1 MRKSVFLL
9 MALLM
14 VSVVLNVIWW
24 PGGHDVKVERSE
36 KVEVKKEVSRDTMP
50 VASAEKPLEIVVVSM
65 RQSKDEMV
73 SEPPLTVEVMDSDT
87 LVSVPITQR
96 VYEDSNYVAYVSGYR
111 AKLDSI
117 MVVNTLRTRTIRE
130 VIKEEKPPNRITI
143 GLIGGYGYG
152 FSDKKVQPFIGIGV
166 SVRLF

>member
-117 MVVNTLRTRTIRE
+117 MVVNTWRTKTIRE
-130 VIKEEKPPNRITI
+130 VIKEEKPPNRFNV
-143 GLIGGYGYG
+143 GVIGGYGYG
-152 FSDKKVQPFIGIGV
+152 FKDKNFQPFIGVGI
-166 SVRLF
+166 SIRIF

>member
-1 MRKSVFLL
+1 MKKSVVLL

-24 PGGHDVKVERSE
+24 PGGHDVKVERTE
-36 KVEVKKEVSRDTMP
+36 TVEVKKEVSKDTAP
-50 VASAEKPLEIVVVSM
+50 KASSERPMEIVVVSM
-65 RQSKDEMV
+65 RQSRDEGV
-73 SEPPLTVEVMDSDT
+73 REEPLKVEVSDSDT
-87 LVSVPITQR
+87 VVSVPITQR

-117 MVVNTLRTRTIRE
+117 MVMNTMRTRTIRE

-143 GLIGGYGYG
+143 GIIGGYGYG
-152 FSDKKVQPFIGIGV
+152 FSDKKMQPFIGIGV
-166 SVRLF
+166 GVRLF